1 MAFLKKSNKNDFII
15 ILSLLISA
23 LHFYL
28 YLSLSECVC
37 VPVQRYATVC
47 GGGESEE
54 SFSKSIVFPSIS
66 LQ

>member
-1 MAFLKKSNKNDFII
+1 MV
-15 ILSLLISA
+15 LSLYY
-23 LHFYL
+23 HFLFLL
-28 YLSLSECVC
+28 YIFIFISLSECVC